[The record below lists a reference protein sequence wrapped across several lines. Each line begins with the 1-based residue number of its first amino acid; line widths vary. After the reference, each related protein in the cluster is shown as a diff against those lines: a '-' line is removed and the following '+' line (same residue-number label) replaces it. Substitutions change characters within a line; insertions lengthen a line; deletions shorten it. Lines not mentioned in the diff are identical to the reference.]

1 MTPARSRAR
10 TARANASRADASS
23 DTSTAPSTSGPAGPD
38 VSILSPDERVSLR
51 AGCDR
56 FLGGDGGRVP
66 SDILAA
72 IASLPPDD
80 LAADVY
86 GDGGTVALLETEVR
100 TLLGKPAAV
109 FMPSGT
115 MAQQIALRIHA
126 DRRHREV
133 VAFHPT
139 CHLELHEDKA
149 YQRLHGLVAR
159 TVGDARE
166 LITLADL
173 EEITEPLAALLIE
186 LPQREIGGRLPAWD
200 DLVAQ
205 VEWARDH
212 GAAVHLDGARLWE
225 SGPFYGRPLAEIAAL
240 FDSLYVSFYK
250 GLGGVTGSMLL
261 GEEDVIAEARLWRH
275 RHGGTL
281 YALWPYA
288 ASALAGLRLRLPRMP
303 AYVERARA
311 IAAALG
317 EIDGVDVA
325 PTPPQSPMMHI
336 HLRTAP
342 ATALDG
348 IRRLATEQRLWTWSG
363 TWATDTP
370 GIRIVELSVGDA
382 TLELSTDE
390 VVAAVRELLPA

>member
-1 MTPARSRAR
+1 
-10 TARANASRADASS
+10 
-23 DTSTAPSTSGPAGPD
+23 
-38 VSILSPDERVSLR
+38 
-51 AGCDR
+51 
-56 FLGGDGGRVP
+56 
-66 SDILAA
+66 
-72 IASLPPDD
+72 
-80 LAADVY
+80 
-86 GDGGTVALLETEVR
+86 
-100 TLLGKPAAV
+100 
-109 FMPSGT
+109 
-115 MAQQIALRIHA
+115 
-126 DRRHREV
+126 
-133 VAFHPT
+133 
-139 CHLELHEDKA
+139 
-149 YQRLHGLVAR
+149 
-159 TVGDARE
+159 
-166 LITLADL
+166 
-173 EEITEPLAALLIE
+173 
-186 LPQREIGGRLPAWD
+186 
-200 DLVAQ
+200 
-205 VEWARDH
+205 
-212 GAAVHLDGARLWE
+212 
-225 SGPFYGRPLAEIAAL
+225 LAEIAAL